1 MCHNSKQ
8 NDMKKYCVNKVLCLA
23 FIALAVL
30 TFASCGDDFDFEN
43 HYPGAELKKEYAQ
56 NWVDLY
62 GAIDPNQNWSMAQ
75 DTCVTVTVGASS
87 NVKVYGKFDGIFKLV
102 AQYDNLE
109 GTASIPFSVV
119 KGSEELYVSDGT
131 MAVKTKIGGHVDFS
145 APATRGAFLPT
156 SNPFKDSFTDSNGQ
170 THTIEFE
177 LLDEK
182 LQIEYQPLKSA
193 IGSLANVSPNST
205 GSNYSNVVVTD
216 FTCVATEGE
225 VIIYPINWINNEN
238 KELGIYLNGNK
249 DQRFPLYKTEDD
261 GSYTKMTLSYQ
272 LTEGGAITEVDNSGH
287 EGVPSNAKY
296 VYSPGIKITVPV
308 GTVIGFYAVKTT
320 GNGNGNNTK
329 GYSYSE
335 GAEREVATTDVN
347 GTTLVGLYQ
356 KVNCSDFLFYAKNV
370 TTITNKLASW
380 YIACEDL
387 GSTGDYDFNDL
398 VFEVSTSSKTDK
410 KGQTNYYYTIKPVA
424 AGGTK
429 KAEFSLDEG
438 KTWTEIHSCFGY
450 GTPDNNGRYT
460 MINTNAEKLALSNG
474 SKGVSGVSLVDQN
487 FWETKYEGKVSDLF
501 AHFKIRVEDNEQAI
515 VIDSPETGTAPQMI
529 LTPEG
534 WMWPRERERIE
545 EVYQGFKNWSQNA
558 TKEDWNN
565 SVKFPELLYKAP

>member
-1 MCHNSKQ
+1 
-8 NDMKKYCVNKVLCLA
+8 MKKYCVNKVLCLA

-145 APATRGAFLPT
+145 APATRGAYLKP
-156 SNPFKDSFTDSNGQ
+156 SNDSSFP
-170 THTIEFE
+170 IEFE
-177 LLDEK
+177 LLKKDQK
-182 LQIEYQPLKSA
+182 IDYKSLASA
-193 IGSLANVSPNST
+193 IDGLASVSPNNPK
-205 GSNYSNVVVTD
+205 GSSSSNVIVTD

-225 VIIYPINWINNEN
+225 VIIYPINWINTEN
-238 KELGIYLNGNK
+238 KVFGIYLNGNK
-249 DQRFPLYKTEDD
+249 DKRFPLYQTQNDK
-261 GSYTKMTLSYQ
+261 SLPPMTLSYE
-272 LTEGGAITEVDNSGH
+272 LEGGEKIVVGSKGH
-287 EGVPSNAKY
+287 EGVDPNAKY

-308 GTVIGFYAVKTT
+308 GTVIGFYAVKST
-320 GNGNGNNTK
+320 GTEK

-335 GAEREVATTDVN
+335 STTGHVATTDVN
-347 GTTLVGLYQ
+347 GKTLVGLYQ
-356 KVNCSDFLFYAKNV
+356 KHNCSDFLFYAQNV

-398 VFEVSTSSKTDK
+398 VFKVSTSSKTTCH
-410 KGQTNYYYTIKPVA
+410 KGYHQTNYYYTIKPVA

-438 KTWTEIHSCFGY
+438 KTWTEIHGCFGY

-460 MINTNAEKLALSNG
+460 MINTNAERLTNG
-474 SKGVSGVSLVDQN
+474 STGKSGVSLANPEKWNKEYD
-487 FWETKYEGKVSDLF
+487 GKVSDLF
-501 AHFKIRVEDNEQAI
+501 AHFKIRVEDNGAI

-534 WMWPRERERIE
+534 WQWPIERENIE
-545 EVYQGFKNWSQNA
+545 VVYKEFKDWSQNA
-558 TKEDWNN
+558 TIYKWNEYKNKEL
-565 SVKFPELLYKAP
+565 VYPLQ

>member
-1 MCHNSKQ
+1 
-8 NDMKKYCVNKVLCLA
+8 MKKYCVNKVLCLA

-62 GAIDPNQNWSMAQ
+62 GAIDPNQNWSMAL

-145 APATRGAFLPT
+145 APATRGAYLEP
-156 SNPFKDSFTDSNGQ
+156 SNDSSFP
-170 THTIEFE
+170 IEFE
-177 LLDEK
+177 LLDK
-182 LQIEYQPLKSA
+182 NLQIEYRQFKSA
-193 IGSLANVSPNST
+193 IGSLKEVSPNNPT
-205 GSNYSNVVVTD
+205 GSSNVVVTD

-225 VIIYPINWINNEN
+225 VIIYPINWINREN

-249 DQRFPLYKTEDD
+249 DIRFPLYQTKDN
-261 GSYTKMTLSYQ
+261 GSHPKMTLSYQ
-272 LTEGGAITEVDNSGH
+272 LEGGPKTEVSNSGSD
-287 EGVPSNAKY
+287 GVPDNAMY

-308 GTVIGFYAVKTT
+308 GTVIGFYAVKNT
-320 GNGNGNNTK
+320 NGK
-329 GYSYSE
+329 PKPSYYSYSE
-335 GAEREVATTDVN
+335 GTTGNVATIDVN
-347 GTTLVGLYQ
+347 GKTLVGLYQ
-356 KVNCSDFLFYAKNV
+356 EKDCSDFMFYAENV

-398 VFEVSTSSKTDK
+398 VFKVSTSSETPCH
-410 KGQTNYYYTIKPVA
+410 KGHHQTKYYYTIKPVA

-438 KTWTEIHSCFGY
+438 ENWKEIHDCFGY

-460 MINTNAEKLALSNG
+460 MINTNAEELALSNG

-487 FWETKYEGKVSDLF
+487 FWETKYEGKVSELF
-501 AHFKIRVEDNEQAI
+501 AKFKIKVEDNGQAI

-534 WMWPRERERIE
+534 WQWPIERESIE
-545 EVYQGFKNWSQNA
+545 VVYKGFKDWSQNA
-558 TKEDWNN
+558 TIYKWNEYKNKELVYPLQLALIQ
-565 SVKFPELLYKAP
+565 ST

>member
-1 MCHNSKQ
+1 
-8 NDMKKYCVNKVLCLA
+8 MKKYCVNKVLCLA
-23 FIALAVL
+23 FIALAIL

-145 APATRGAFLPT
+145 APATRGSYLPAK
-156 SNPFKDSFTDSNGQ
+156 NPYTGSFEDTNGKNQ
-170 THTIEFE
+170 EIKIEL
-177 LLDEK
+177 LLDESHTLK
-182 LQIEYQPLKSA
+182 INYESLKSA
-193 IGSLANVSPNST
+193 IASLESVSPKNPN
-205 GSNYSNVVVTD
+205 GSNSSNVVVTD

-225 VIIYPINWINNEN
+225 VIIYPINWADNEA
-238 KELGIYLNGNK
+238 KEMGIYLNGDKSQSIKLCNSK
-249 DQRFPLYKTEDD
+249 DGLSNFEMPLYYQMTED
-261 GSYTKMTLSYQ
+261 GERIKV
-272 LTEGGAITEVDNSGH
+272 ANSKRY
-287 EGVPSNAKY
+287 GVPDGAKY
-296 VYSPGIKITVPV
+296 VYSPGIRITVPV
-308 GTVIGFYAVKTT
+308 GTVIGFYAVNT
-320 GNGNGNNTK
+320 NGTQT
-329 GYSYSE
+329 YSYSE
-335 GAEREVATTDVN
+335 STTGHVATTDVN
-347 GTTLVGLYQ
+347 GTTLVGLHQ
-356 KVNCSDFLFYAKNV
+356 KWNCRDFLFYAQNV

-398 VFEVSTSSKTDK
+398 VFKVSTSSETTCN
-410 KGQTNYYYTIKPVA
+410 KGHHQTNYYYTIKPVA

-438 KTWTEIHSCFGY
+438 KTWTEIHSCFGF
-450 GTPDNNGRYT
+450 GTPDKNGRYT
-460 MINTNAEKLALSNG
+460 MINTNAERLALSNG
-474 SKGVSGVSLVDQN
+474 SKGESGVSLVDQK
-487 FWETKYEGKVSDLF
+487 FWETKYIGKVSDLF
-501 AHFKIRVEDNEQAI
+501 AHFKIKVEDNGQAI

-534 WMWPRERERIE
+534 WQWPIERENIE
-545 EVYQGFKNWSQNA
+545 AAYPGFTNWSQNA
-558 TKEDWNN
+558 TLGKWNE
-565 SVKFPELLYKAP
+565 SKKDELVYPLQ

>member
-102 AQYDNLE
+102 AEYDNLE

-119 KGSEELYVSDGT
+119 KGSEELFVSDGT

-145 APATRGAFLPT
+145 APATRGSYLPE
-156 SNPFKDSFTDSNGQ
+156 SNPYTGSFTDSNGK
-170 THTIEFE
+170 THPIKFE
-177 LLDEK
+177 LLDESQN
-182 LQIEYQPLKSA
+182 LTIDYQSLTSA

-249 DQRFPLYKTEDD
+249 DKLFPLYQTQDD
-261 GSYTKMTLSYQ
+261 DSHFKMTLSYR
-272 LTEGGAITEVDNSGH
+272 LEEGGTIYEVGNSGH

-308 GTVIGFYAVKTT
+308 GTVIGFYAVKSV
-320 GNGNGNNTK
+320 GNGNNQK
-329 GYSYSE
+329 GFSYSE

-398 VFEVSTSSKTDK
+398 VFEVSTKS
-410 KGQTNYYYTIKPVA
+410 TNKNGKDTKYYYTIKPVA

-429 KAEFSLDEG
+429 MAEFSLDEG
-438 KTWTEIHSCFGY
+438 KTWTEIHGCFTGCD
-450 GTPDNNGRYT
+450 TPINGRYT
-460 MINTNAEKLALSNG
+460 MINTNAERLALSNG
-474 SKGVSGVSLVDQN
+474 STGKSGVSLANPDN
-487 FWETKYEGKVSDLF
+487 WNTEYDGKVSDLF
-501 AHFKIRVEDNEQAI
+501 AHFKIKVEDNGQAI

-534 WMWPRERERIE
+534 WQWPIERESIE
-545 EVYQGFKNWSQNA
+545 VVYPGFTNWSQNA
-558 TKEDWNN
+558 TLDKWNE
-565 SVKFPELLYKAP
+565 SKKDELVYPLQ

>member
-1 MCHNSKQ
+1 
-8 NDMKKYCVNKVLCLA
+8 MKKYCVNKVLCLA

-102 AQYDNLE
+102 AEYDNLE

-156 SNPFKDSFTDSNGQ
+156 SNPSKDSFTDSNGK

-177 LLDEK
+177 LLDK
-182 LQIEYQPLKSA
+182 SQNLKIDYQSLKSA
-193 IGSLANVSPNST
+193 IGSLAKVSPNST

-249 DQRFPLYKTEDD
+249 DKLFPLYQTHNDD
-261 GSYTKMTLSYQ
+261 SRLKMTLSYQ
-272 LTEGGAITEVDNSGH
+272 LTEGGEKIEVGSKGH
-287 EGVPSNAKY
+287 EAVDPNAKY
-296 VYSPGIKITVPV
+296 VHSPGIKITVPV
-308 GTVIGFYAVKTT
+308 GTVIGFYAVKST
-320 GNGNGNNTK
+320 GNKK

-335 GAEREVATTDVN
+335 STTGHVATTDVN

-356 KVNCSDFLFYAKNV
+356 KDNCSDFLFYAKNV

-398 VFEVSTSSKTDK
+398 VFKVSTSSKTTCH
-410 KGQTNYYYTIKPVA
+410 KGYHQTKYYYTIKPVA

-438 KTWTEIHSCFGY
+438 KTWTEIHGCFKGC

-460 MINTNAEKLALSNG
+460 MINTNAERLALSNG
-474 SKGVSGVSLVDQN
+474 SKGESGVSLANPDN
-487 FWETKYEGKVSDLF
+487 WNTEYDGKVSDLF
-501 AHFKIRVEDNEQAI
+501 AHFKIKVEDNGAI

-529 LTPEG
+529 LTPDG
-534 WMWPRERERIE
+534 WKWPKERESIE
-545 EVYQGFKNWSQNA
+545 VVYKEFKNWSQNA
-558 TKEDWNN
+558 KIEDWNN
-565 SVKFPELLYKAP
+565 VKVKELVYQAP

>member
-1 MCHNSKQ
+1 
-8 NDMKKYCVNKVLCLA
+8 MKKYCVNKVLCLA

-145 APATRGAFLPT
+145 APATRGSYLPE
-156 SNPFKDSFTDSNGQ
+156 SNPYTGSFTDSNGK
-170 THTIEFE
+170 THPIKFE

-182 LQIEYQPLKSA
+182 LKIEYQPLKSA

-249 DQRFPLYKTEDD
+249 DNKFPLYQTQDD
-261 GSYTKMTLSYQ
+261 KSNSHPKMTLSYEV
-272 LTEGGAITEVDNSGH
+272 EGGTITEVDNSGH

-308 GTVIGFYAVKTT
+308 GTVIGFYAVKSV
-320 GNGNGNNTK
+320 GNGNNQK

-335 GAEREVATTDVN
+335 GAEREVAMTDVN

-380 YIACEDL
+380 FIACEDL

-398 VFEVSTSSKTDK
+398 VFEVSTSSKTGK
-410 KGQTNYYYTIKPVA
+410 KDPKYYYTIKPVA

-438 KTWTEIHSCFGY
+438 KTWTEIHSCFKDC

-460 MINTNAEKLALSNG
+460 MINTNAERLTNG
-474 SKGVSGVSLVDQN
+474 STGKSGVSLANPEKWNKEYD
-487 FWETKYEGKVSDLF
+487 GKVSDLF
-501 AHFKIRVEDNEQAI
+501 AHFKIRVEDNGAI
-515 VIDSPETGTAPQMI
+515 VINSPKTGTAPQMI

-534 WMWPRERERIE
+534 WQWPIERESIE
-545 EVYQGFKNWSQNA
+545 VVYKEFKDWSQNA
-558 TKEDWNN
+558 TIYKWNEYKNKEL
-565 SVKFPELLYKAP
+565 VYPLQ

>member
-1 MCHNSKQ
+1 
-8 NDMKKYCVNKVLCLA
+8 MKKYCVNKVLCLA

-145 APATRGAFLPT
+145 APATRGSYMPE
-156 SNPFKDSFTDSNGQ
+156 SNPYTGSFGNN
-170 THTIEFE
+170 HEIKIEL
-177 LLDEK
+177 LLDESHTLK
-182 LQIEYQPLKSA
+182 INYESLKSA
-193 IGSLANVSPNST
+193 IGSLEKVPSKKPT
-205 GSNYSNVVVTD
+205 GSYSSNVVVTD

-249 DQRFPLYKTEDD
+249 DKTFPLYQTKDD
-261 GSYTKMTLSYQ
+261 KDLEKMTLSYQ
-272 LTEGGAITEVDNSGH
+272 LEVGGTIYEVDNSKN
-287 EGVPSNAKY
+287 EGVPSKAKY
-296 VYSPGIKITVPV
+296 VYLPGIKITVPV
-308 GTVIGFYAVKTT
+308 GTEIGFYAVK
-320 GNGNGNNTK
+320 NTNDK
-329 GYSYSE
+329 PKPSDYSYSE
-335 GAEREVATTDVN
+335 GTTGNVATTDVN

-356 KVNCSDFLFYAKNV
+356 EKNCSDFLFYAKNV
-370 TTITNKLASW
+370 TTITNKLPSW

-387 GSTGDYDFNDL
+387 GNTGDYDFNDL
-398 VFEVSTSSKTDK
+398 VFKVSTCSKTRENNTK
-410 KGQTNYYYTIKPVA
+410 YYYTIQPVA
-424 AGGTK
+424 AGETK

-438 KTWTEIHSCFGY
+438 KTWTEIHGCFTGC

-460 MINTNAEKLALSNG
+460 MINTNADTGK
-474 SKGVSGVSLVDQN
+474 SGVSLAKPEN
-487 FWETKYEGKVSDLF
+487 WNTEYEGKVSDLF
-501 AHFKIRVEDNEQAI
+501 AHFKIRVEDNGQAI
-515 VIDSPETGTAPQMI
+515 VIDAPEAGTAPQMI
-529 LTPEG
+529 LTPDG
-534 WMWPRERERIE
+534 WMWPRERESIE
-545 EVYQGFKNWSQNA
+545 IVYPGFKNWSRNA
-558 TKEDWNN
+558 TIEDWNI
-565 SVKFPELLYKAP
+565 VKVSDLVYKAP

>member
-1 MCHNSKQ
+1 
-8 NDMKKYCVNKVLCLA
+8 MKKYCVNKVLCLA
-23 FIALAVL
+23 FIALAIL

-145 APATRGAFLPT
+145 APATRGSYLPAK
-156 SNPFKDSFTDSNGQ
+156 NPYTGSFEDTNGKNQ
-170 THTIEFE
+170 EIKIEL
-177 LLDEK
+177 LLDESHTLK
-182 LQIEYQPLKSA
+182 INYESLKSA
-193 IGSLANVSPNST
+193 IASLESVSPKNPN
-205 GSNYSNVVVTD
+205 GSNSSNVVVTD

-225 VIIYPINWINNEN
+225 VIIYPINWADNEA
-238 KELGIYLNGNK
+238 KEMGIYLNGDKSQSIKLCNSK
-249 DQRFPLYKTEDD
+249 DGLSNFEMPLYYQMTED
-261 GSYTKMTLSYQ
+261 GERIKV
-272 LTEGGAITEVDNSGH
+272 ANSKRY
-287 EGVPSNAKY
+287 GVPDGAKY
-296 VYSPGIKITVPV
+296 VYSPGIRITVPV
-308 GTVIGFYAVKTT
+308 GTVIGFYAVNT
-320 GNGNGNNTK
+320 NGTQT
-329 GYSYSE
+329 YSYSE
-335 GAEREVATTDVN
+335 STTGHVATTDVN
-347 GTTLVGLYQ
+347 GTTLVGLHQ
-356 KVNCSDFLFYAKNV
+356 KWNCRDFLFYAQNV

-398 VFEVSTSSKTDK
+398 VFKVSTSSETTCN
-410 KGQTNYYYTIKPVA
+410 KGHHQTNYYYTIKPVA

-438 KTWTEIHSCFGY
+438 KTWTEIHSCFGF
-450 GTPDNNGRYT
+450 GTPDKNGRYT
-460 MINTNAEKLALSNG
+460 MINTNAERLALSNG
-474 SKGVSGVSLVDQN
+474 SKGESGVSLVDQK
-487 FWETKYEGKVSDLF
+487 FWETKYIGKVSDLF
-501 AHFKIRVEDNEQAI
+501 AHFKIKVEDNGAI

-529 LTPEG
+529 LTPDG
-534 WMWPRERERIE
+534 WIWPRERESIE
-545 EVYQGFKNWSQNA
+545 VVYKGFKDWSQNA
-558 TKEDWNN
+558 KIEDWNK
-565 SVKFPELLYKAP
+565 VKVSDLVYQAPKQ

>member
-1 MCHNSKQ
+1 
-8 NDMKKYCVNKVLCLA
+8 MKKYCVNKVLCLA

-102 AQYDNLE
+102 AEYDNLE

-145 APATRGAFLPT
+145 APATRGSYLPAK
-156 SNPFKDSFTDSNGQ
+156 NPYIGSFGNN
-170 THTIEFE
+170 HEIKIE
-177 LLDEK
+177 LLDESHN
-182 LQIEYQPLKSA
+182 LQIDYQSLKSA
-193 IGSLANVSPNST
+193 IGSLESVSPKKPT
-205 GSNYSNVVVTD
+205 GSSSSNVVVTD

-238 KELGIYLNGNK
+238 KVFGIYLNGNK
-249 DQRFPLYKTEDD
+249 DEDKLIPLYQTQDD
-261 GSYTKMTLSYQ
+261 KSHPKMPLSYQ
-272 LTEGGAITEVDNSGH
+272 LKEEGPIYEVGSPGH
-287 EGVPSNAKY
+287 EGVDKDAKY
-296 VYSPGIKITVPV
+296 VYSPGIRITVPV
-308 GTVIGFYAVKTT
+308 GTKIGFYAVKST
-320 GNGNGNNTK
+320 GTEK

-335 GAEREVATTDVN
+335 STTGHVATTDVN
-347 GTTLVGLYQ
+347 GKTLVGLYQ
-356 KVNCSDFLFYAKNV
+356 KKNCSDFLFYAKNV
-370 TTITNKLASW
+370 TTITNKLPSW

-387 GSTGDYDFNDL
+387 GNTGDYDFNDL
-398 VFEVSTSSKTDK
+398 VFKVSTCSKTRENNTK
-410 KGQTNYYYTIKPVA
+410 YYYTIQPVA

-438 KTWTEIHSCFGY
+438 KTWTEIHGCFKDC

-501 AHFKIRVEDNEQAI
+501 AHFKIKVEENGQAI
-515 VIDSPETGTAPQMI
+515 VIDSPDTGTAPQMI
-529 LTPEG
+529 LTPDG
-534 WMWPRERERIE
+534 WMWPRERESIE
-545 EVYQGFKNWSQNA
+545 RVYPGFKNWSQKA
-558 TKEDWNN
+558 TINDWN
-565 SVKFPELLYKAP
+565 SVKVSELVYKDPSQ

>member
-1 MCHNSKQ
+1 
-8 NDMKKYCVNKVLCLA
+8 MKKYCVNKVLCLA
-23 FIALAVL
+23 FIALAIL

-145 APATRGAFLPT
+145 APATRGSYMPE
-156 SNPFKDSFTDSNGQ
+156 SNPYTGSFGNN
-170 THTIEFE
+170 HEIKIEL
-177 LLDEK
+177 LLDESHTLK
-182 LQIEYQPLKSA
+182 INYESLKSA
-193 IGSLANVSPNST
+193 IGSLEKVPSKKPT
-205 GSNYSNVVVTD
+205 GSYSSNVVVTD

-225 VIIYPINWINNEN
+225 VIIYPINWLNNEN
-238 KELGIYLNGNK
+238 KELGIYLNGDK
-249 DQRFPLYKTEDD
+249 SKMFPLYNSEDGHSTIVMPLYYETEN
-261 GSYTKMTLSYQ
+261 GTRKQVT
-272 LTEGGAITEVDNSGH
+272 NSGLY
-287 EGVPSNAKY
+287 GVPSDAKY

-308 GTVIGFYAVKTT
+308 GTVIGFYAVKKPGK
-320 GNGNGNNTK
+320 GNENK
-329 GYSYSE
+329 DPDPSDYSYSE
-335 GAEREVATTDVN
+335 GTTGKVATIDVN
-347 GTTLVGLYQ
+347 GTTLVGLQQ
-356 KVNCSDFLFYAKNV
+356 KWNCSDFLFYAENV
-370 TTITNKLASW
+370 TTITNKSASW

-398 VFEVSTSSKTDK
+398 VFKVSTKTTCH
-410 KGQTNYYYTIKPVA
+410 KGYHQTNYYYTIKPVA

-438 KTWTEIHSCFGY
+438 KTWTEIHGCFGY

-460 MINTNAEKLALSNG
+460 MINTNAEELALSNG

-487 FWETKYEGKVSDLF
+487 FWETKYIGKVSDLF
-501 AHFKIRVEDNEQAI
+501 AHFKIKVEDNGQAI

-534 WMWPRERERIE
+534 WQWPIERENIE
-545 EVYQGFKNWSQNA
+545 VVYPGFTNWSQNA
-558 TKEDWNN
+558 TLDKWNE
-565 SVKFPELLYKAP
+565 SKKDELVYPLQ

>member
-145 APATRGAFLPT
+145 APATRGAFLAPST
-156 SNPFKDSFTDSNGQ
+156 DSFTDSNGK
-170 THTIEFE
+170 HTIEFE
-177 LLDEK
+177 LLDK
-182 LQIEYQPLKSA
+182 SQNLQIDYQSLKSA
-193 IGSLANVSPNST
+193 IGSLANVYPNSKV
-205 GSNYSNVVVTD
+205 SNYSNVVVTD

-249 DQRFPLYKTEDD
+249 DKKFPLYQTKDD
-261 GSYTKMTLSYQ
+261 DSHTKMTLSYQ
-272 LTEGGAITEVDNSGH
+272 LEGGAITEVDNSGH

-308 GTVIGFYAVKTT
+308 GTVIGFYAVK
-320 GNGNGNNTK
+320 NVGNGNNQK

-356 KVNCSDFLFYAKNV
+356 KDNCSDFLFYAKNV

-387 GSTGDYDFNDL
+387 GNTGDYDFNDL
-398 VFEVSTSSKTDK
+398 VFKVSTSSETTCH
-410 KGQTNYYYTIKPVA
+410 KGYHQTNYYYTIKPVA

-438 KTWTEIHSCFGY
+438 KTWTEIHGCFGY

-460 MINTNAEKLALSNG
+460 MINTNAERLALSNG
-474 SKGVSGVSLVDQN
+474 SKGESGVSLVDQK
-487 FWETKYEGKVSDLF
+487 FWETKYVGKVSDLF
-501 AHFKIRVEDNEQAI
+501 AHFKIKVEDNGQAI

-534 WMWPRERERIE
+534 WQWPIERENIE
-545 EVYQGFKNWSQNA
+545 VVYPGFTNWSQNA
-558 TKEDWNN
+558 TLDKWNE
-565 SVKFPELLYKAP
+565 SKKDELVYPLQ

>member
-1 MCHNSKQ
+1 
-8 NDMKKYCVNKVLCLA
+8 MKKYCVNKVLCLA

-145 APATRGAFLPT
+145 APATRGSYMPAE
-156 SNPFKDSFTDSNGQ
+156 NPYTGSFTDTNGNKREIKIELMDKS
-170 THTIEFE
+170 HNLTI
-177 LLDEK
+177 D
-182 LQIEYQPLKSA
+182 YQSLKSA
-193 IGSLANVSPNST
+193 IGSLAKVSPNST

-225 VIIYPINWINNEN
+225 VIIYPINWLNNEN
-238 KELGIYLNGNK
+238 KELGIYLNGDK
-249 DQRFPLYKTEDD
+249 SKMFPLYNSED
-261 GSYTKMTLSYQ
+261 GHSTIKMPLSYEDENGTRKQ
-272 LTEGGAITEVDNSGH
+272 VTNSGLY
-287 EGVPSNAKY
+287 GVPSDAKY
-296 VYSPGIKITVPV
+296 VYSPGIKITVSV
-308 GTVIGFYAVKTT
+308 GTVIGFYAVKNT
-320 GNGNGNNTK
+320 NGK
-329 GYSYSE
+329 PKPSYYSYSE
-335 GAEREVATTDVN
+335 GTAGHVATIDVN
-347 GTTLVGLYQ
+347 GTTLVGLQQ
-356 KVNCSDFLFYAKNV
+356 KWNCSDFLFYAENV

-398 VFEVSTSSKTDK
+398 VFKVSTSSETTCN
-410 KGQTNYYYTIKPVA
+410 KGYHQTKYYYTIKPVA

-438 KTWTEIHSCFGY
+438 KNWTEIHGCFKGC
-450 GTPDNNGRYT
+450 GTPDNYGRYT
-460 MINTNAEKLALSNG
+460 MINTNAERLALSNG
-474 SKGVSGVSLVDQN
+474 STGKSGVSLANPDN
-487 FWETKYEGKVSDLF
+487 WNTEYDGKVSDLF
-501 AHFKIRVEDNEQAI
+501 AHFKIKVEDNGQAI

-565 SVKFPELLYKAP
+565 SVKFPELLYQAP

>member
-109 GTASIPFSVV
+109 GTESIPFSVV

-145 APATRGAFLPT
+145 APATRGAFLAP
-156 SNPFKDSFTDSNGQ
+156 SKDSFTDSNGQ
-170 THTIEFE
+170 THNIEFE
-177 LLDEK
+177 LLDK
-182 LQIEYQPLKSA
+182 SQNLKIDYQSLTSA
-193 IGSLANVSPNST
+193 IGSLARVYPNST
-205 GSNYSNVVVTD
+205 VSNSSNVVVTD

-225 VIIYPINWINNEN
+225 VIIYPINWANNEP
-238 KELGIYLNGNK
+238 KEMGIYLNGDKSQSFKLYNSK
-249 DQRFPLYKTEDD
+249 DGQSKFEMPLYYQETEN
-261 GSYTKMTLSYQ
+261 GTLIKVTNSYKY
-272 LTEGGAITEVDNSGH
+272 
-287 EGVPSNAKY
+287 GVPETAKY

-308 GTVIGFYAVKTT
+308 GTVIGFYAVNT
-320 GNGNGNNTK
+320 NGTQT
-329 GYSYSE
+329 YSYSE
-335 GAEREVATTDVN
+335 STTGHVATTDVN

-356 KVNCSDFLFYAKNV
+356 KDNCSDFMFYAKNV

-380 YIACEDL
+380 CIACEDL

-398 VFEVSTSSKTDK
+398 VFEVSTSSETK

-429 KAEFSLDEG
+429 KAEFSRDEG
-438 KTWTEIHSCFGY
+438 KTWTEIHGCFTGC

-460 MINTNAEKLALSNG
+460 MINTNAEKLTNG
-474 SKGVSGVSLVDQN
+474 STGKSGVSLANPDD
-487 FWETKYEGKVSDLF
+487 WKKEYDGKVSDLF
-501 AHFKIRVEDNEQAI
+501 AKFKIRVEDSGQAI

-529 LTPEG
+529 LTPEE
-534 WMWPRERERIE
+534 WEWPRERESIE
-545 EVYQGFKNWSQNA
+545 VVYKGFKNWSQNA
-558 TKEDWNN
+558 TKYDWNK
-565 SVKFPELLYKAP
+565 VKVSDLVYQAPKQ